1 MVSKPDKRGCRPAKL
16 ADLTKTTQRVRDR
29 SGTTMVFSEIKL
41 WGEIAAQLLTPALG
55 HDGYPWTHGLMT
67 TENQP

>member
-1 MVSKPDKRGCRPAKL
+1 
-16 ADLTKTTQRVRDR
+16 
-29 SGTTMVFSEIKL
+29 MVFSEIKL